1 MRSMKRSAVFTDAGK
16 IGSGGF
22 GLVLKCARSDDGAL
36 FAKKV
41 LLSEDTE
48 SVKRFQREVRIL
60 SKLNHPRIIKI
71 EAVHL
76 DASPY
81 WYVMPLYRLSLRG
94 LIPQVVGDRK
104 RIAVIFG
111 AILEGMQYAHEQ
123 GVIHRDLKPENIL
136 LNDDENLVVS
146 DFGLGRAVDALTS
159 RATGSGAW
167 IGTPGYMAPE
177 QVSYAAHADAR
188 SDIFTLGRIL
198 YELLTGDPPG
208 AIQDLNRLPVGLAT
222 LVQRCTKTDPSQ
234 RFQTV
239 GELQAAFN
247 LVAVSRRKLTAEEEL
262 QALLG
267 QLLAQQ
273 FATDDQVERMGEL
286 IGQCQEDGMLLHD
299 FAVKLPQAA
308 FASLFR
314 SHPEIARL
322 LIHQFAEVSISQGWP
337 FAYTDQIGSACS
349 RFYDVTEDPEIKA
362 QLAATALEV
371 GTSHNRFYVMDV
383 AARLVASASNEQVA
397 LAMAHALAPLK
408 GRIGA
413 IRDRVKIARLHPA
426 IRELF
431 DEAEES

>member
-1 MRSMKRSAVFTDAGK
+1 VRKVAEFADAGK

-22 GLVLKCARSDDGAL
+22 GLVLKCTRSDDGAL

-41 LLSEDTE
+41 LLSEDPE

-60 SKLNHPRIIKI
+60 SKLSHARIIRI
-71 EAVHL
+71 EATHL

-81 WYVMPLYRLSLRG
+81 WYVMPLYRNSLRG
-94 LIPQVVGDRK
+94 LIPQLAGDRK
-104 RIAVIFG
+104 RIAMIFG

-146 DFGLGRAVDALTS
+146 DFGLGRAVGALTS

-167 IGTPGYMAPE
+167 VGTAGYMAPE
-177 QVSYAAHADAR
+177 QASDAAHADVR
-188 SDIFTLGRIL
+188 SDVFALGRIL
-198 YELLTGDPPG
+198 YELLTGEPPG
-208 AIQDLNRLPVGLAT
+208 AIQDLNKLPTGLAAV
-222 LVQRCTKTDPSQ
+222 VQRCTKTDPCK

-239 GELQAAFN
+239 GELQAAFT
-247 LVAVSRRKLTAEEEL
+247 LVAVSRRKPTAEEEL

-273 FATDDQVERMGEL
+273 FATDERLERMGEL

-299 FAVKLPQAA
+299 FAVRLPQAA
-308 FASLFR
+308 FASLHR
-314 SHPEIARL
+314 THPEIARV
-322 LIHQFAEVSISQGWP
+322 LIDQFARVSISQGWP
-337 FAYTDQIGSACS
+337 FAYTDQIGSACA
-349 RFYDVTEDPEIKA
+349 RFYDAVADPEIKA

-371 GTSHNRFYVMDV
+371 GASHNRYYVMDV
-383 AARLVASASNEQVA
+383 AAGLVASASDEQAA
-397 LAMAHALAPLK
+397 LAMAHALQPLK

-413 IRDRVKIARLHPA
+413 IRDRVKITRLHPA